1 MPDYN
6 WTRIPSGGWWL
17 WDKPQGEPRSPV
29 GSVDRD
35 YRNGGYTGL
44 ASVGSVTVRDIHAG
58 SIAACKARL
67 VAALIE
73 AEGKD

>member
-6 WTRIPSGGWWL
+6 WTRAPSGDWWL
-17 WDKPQGEPRSPV
+17 WDKPQGQSRLPIGGV
-29 GSVDRD
+29 GRD
-35 YRNGGYTGL
+35 YRNGGYRGTAKVGPIIVN
-44 ASVGSVTVRDIHAG
+44 AGSV
-58 SIAACKARL
+58 AACKARL